1 MSNEKFYELNEKK
14 ELMKMISDNKNSV
27 SNIFNEFADD
37 FCKDPDV
44 IWAIQKNS
52 PMAHAIQRC
61 KGKIKKDREFN
72 LQCVKDYDL
81 NLHFVDKKFKTDS
94 EFVRTA
100 LFEKSSK
107 KRENFDRSLELIDS
121 KFKETKEFKDI
132 LKNK

>member
-1 MSNEKFYELNEKK
+1 MAIDKFYELSEKE
-14 ELMKMISDNKNSV
+14 ELMKMISENKNSI
-27 SNIFNEFADD
+27 SGIFDEFADD
-37 FCKDPDV
+37 FCKDPDI
-44 IWAIQKNS
+44 IWAIQKHS
-52 PMAHAIQRC
+52 PMAHAIQFC
-61 KGKIKKDREFN
+61 KGKIKKDREFS

-100 LFEKSSK
+100 LFEKGNK
-107 KRENFDRSLELIDS
+107 KRENFNRSLELIDS

>member
-1 MSNEKFYELNEKK
+1 MAIDKFYELSDKE
-14 ELMKMISDNKNSV
+14 ELMKMISENRNSV

-37 FCKDPDV
+37 FCKDPDI
-44 IWAIQKNS
+44 IWSIQKHS

-100 LFEKSSK
+100 LFEKGNK
-107 KRENFDRSLELIDS
+107 KRENFDRSLELIDP
-121 KFKETKEFKDI
+121 KFKESKEFKDI

>member
-107 KRENFDRSLELIDS
+107 KRENFDLQLPKKKKLFQAINS
-121 KFKETKEFKDI
+121 KSHNF
-132 LKNK
+132 

>member
-1 MSNEKFYELNEKK
+1 MSIEKFYELNEKK
-14 ELMKMISDNKNSV
+14 ELMKMISNNKNSV

-37 FCKDPDV
+37 FCKDPEV

-100 LFEKSSK
+100 LFGKSSK